1 MEAFGK
7 QLLNRVGGLSVATL
21 VSRWMETLD
30 YRAAYYDPEVDPADP
45 QFAGPM
51 IYCFWHEYIPF
62 LFYCRSFCHLAMLVS
77 AHRDAE
83 LLSQAA
89 GYLGFET
96 VRGSTQ
102 RGGGTAL
109 RDLYRKGQYLNLA
122 ITPDG
127 PRGPRRRL
135 APGAIFLSSKM
146 QIPLVLIGLGY
157 DRPWRMPTWD
167 RFAVPKLYSQ
177 ARAVISPAIQIPP
190 DLERDGVEH
199 YRSEME
205 TMLNQ
210 FTTLAEDWAASGG
223 RLAGEVPNG
232 RKRAPRRAPK
242 NEEILAPFAGSGE
255 ISLHNATYAKHDS
268 VSEAA

>member
-1 MEAFGK
+1 MEAFTK
-7 QLLNRVGGLSVATL
+7 QLVNRFGGLAAATL

-30 YRAAYYDPEVDPADP
+30 YRAAYYQPAADPAHP
-45 QFAGPM
+45 QFQGPM

-62 LFYCRSFCHLAMLVS
+62 LFYCRSFCHIAMLVS

-102 RGGGTAL
+102 RSGGTAL

-146 QIPLVLIGLGY
+146 QIPLVMIGLGY
-157 DRPWRMPTWD
+157 DRPWRMRTWD
-167 RFAVPKLYSQ
+167 RFAVPPLYGQ
-177 ARAVISPAIQIPP
+177 ARAVIGPAIQIPP
-190 DLERDGVEH
+190 ALERAGVEH

-205 TMLNQ
+205 TMLNR
-210 FTTLAEDWAASGG
+210 FTTLAEDWAASGE
-223 RLAGEVPNG
+223 RMIGEVAAG
-232 RKRAPRRAPK
+232 RARARRRHHQAENASVLQRATSPRC
-242 NEEILAPFAGSGE
+242 
-255 ISLHNATYAKHDS
+255 NATNAFKD
-268 VSEAA
+268 AA

>member
-1 MEAFGK
+1 
-7 QLLNRVGGLSVATL
+7 
-21 VSRWMETLD
+21 
-30 YRAAYYDPEVDPADP
+30 
-45 QFAGPM
+45 
-51 IYCFWHEYIPF
+51 
-62 LFYCRSFCHLAMLVS
+62 MLVS

-89 GYLGFET
+89 GYLGFDT

-146 QIPLVLIGLGY
+146 QIPLVMIGLGY

-167 RFAVPKLYSQ
+167 RFAVPPLYGQ
-177 ARAVISPAIQIPP
+177 ARAIIGPPIQLPP
-190 DLERDGVEH
+190 HLEREGVEH
-199 YRSEME
+199 YRGEME
-205 TMLNQ
+205 TMLNR
-210 FTTLAEDWAASGG
+210 FTTLAEEWAASGARLTGEHTNG
-223 RLAGEVPNG
+223 RL
-232 RKRAPRRAPK
+232 RAPQRQAAAPPFHAPQQPALFPRA
-242 NEEILAPFAGSGE
+242 A
-255 ISLHNATYAKHDS
+255 
-268 VSEAA
+268 